1 MEERRI
7 VESRPIPL
15 ALARRLAEER
25 LQEGETGVSPIL
37 LKARDYLDKYGLG
50 DPDKAVETVEKLKEL
65 GLDEVVAVNI
75 VNICPRSPGEVRSI
89 LMMKKEAAY
98 DEELVS
104 KILETIEDFCSTTV
118 QEA

>member
-15 ALARRLAEER
+15 ALARKLAEER
-25 LQEGETGVSPIL
+25 LEEGETGVSPIL
-37 LKARDYLDKYGLG
+37 LKARDYLDRFGAG
-50 DPDKAVETVEKLKEL
+50 DPEKAVEAVERLKSL

-75 VNICPRSPGEVRSI
+75 VNICPKSPGEVRSI
-89 LMMKKEAAY
+89 LMMKKEIAY

-104 KILETIEDFCSTTV
+104 KILEAIGDFCSTAELQV
-118 QEA
+118 